1 MGLRFCV
8 VLWKGIDLTGW
19 AVVVAGQDCA
29 LVVAE
34 TLPVV
39 GVAVADSGAGGGEA
53 VGDDAVEIVRRST
66 LCVREEDRS
75 YASIA
80 VPQPDCESAEA
91 EEVAALDVVD

>member
-1 MGLRFCV
+1 M
-8 VLWKGIDLTGW
+8 LWKGIDLTGW

-53 VGDDAVEIVRRST
+53 VGDDAVGNVRCVF
-66 LCVREEDRS
+66 LCD
-75 YASIA
+75 
-80 VPQPDCESAEA
+80 
-91 EEVAALDVVD
+91 

>member
-39 GVAVADSGAGGGEA
+39 GVTVADSGAGGGEA
-53 VGDDAVEIVRRST
+53 VGDDAVEIVRYILFVIRRKIGRTHQWQCRSQIVNQQKPKK
-66 LCVREEDRS
+66 LLRS
-75 YASIA
+75 M
-80 VPQPDCESAEA
+80 
-91 EEVAALDVVD
+91 